1 MTLVKL
7 NNRNVRGMEPWI
19 NGFFDSFFND
29 SSSLSNF
36 KTSAMNR
43 PSVNVSEDENGFEIE
58 MAVPG
63 FKKDDFKINLEDSL
77 LTISVDKEE
86 EKEDKRYNRR
96 EFSYTAFS
104 RSFTLPEAIDDEK
117 VSAEYTDGI
126 LKISI
131 AKKEEEKAKARLI
144 DVK

>member
-144 DVK
+144 EVK